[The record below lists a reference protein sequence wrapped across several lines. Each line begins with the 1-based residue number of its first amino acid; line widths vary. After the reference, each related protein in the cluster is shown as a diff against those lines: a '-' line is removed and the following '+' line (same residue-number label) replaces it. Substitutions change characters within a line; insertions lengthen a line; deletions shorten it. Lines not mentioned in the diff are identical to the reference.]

1 MKWKHAFE
9 ETLGAVRKG
18 VSVYQTANSVYD
30 IGRVVIPMIL

>member
-9 ETLGAVRKG
+9 ETLGVIRKG
-18 VSVYQTANSVYD
+18 VSIYQTGKQVYD